1 MDMRSHSTSPW
12 GRVHGTVS
20 SPSSIQP
27 DCSSRV
33 FLSPASTLLPLVTT
47 SCGYTTMGRL
57 PKFYNTYLTAFVATI
72 GGSLFGFDISSMSAI
87 IGTTQ
92 YNAYFNTPSSTL
104 QGGITASMA
113 GGSYIG
119 SLLAGYASD
128 RWGRRTAIQYS
139 SLLWICGS
147 IICCASQNV
156 GMLIVGRFIDGLCVG
171 VTSSQ
176 VPTYLSEIAKRKV
189 RGKLVCCQQWAIDWG
204 ILVTVPCSDLL
215 TNSR

>member
-92 YNAYFNTPSSTL
+92 YNAYFNTPSSTFRV
-104 QGGITASMA
+104 
-113 GGSYIG
+113 GS
-119 SLLAGYASD
+119 
-128 RWGRRTAIQYS
+128 RHPWR
-139 SLLWICGS
+139 
-147 IICCASQNV
+147 
-156 GMLIVGRFIDGLCVG
+156 VGRILARFLLGTLPIAGAG
-171 VTSSQ
+171 APPFNTRAYSGRPAKYP
-176 VPTYLSEIAKRKV
+176 PTCLRLPSARYAESWSAVSNGQSTGEY
-189 RGKLVCCQQWAIDWG
+189 W
-204 ILVTVPCSDLL
+204 
-215 TNSR
+215 